1 MWQDN
6 LNDKETYNKLRDAAK
21 KANIL
26 NFIES
31 LEKGFNTVVGD
42 RGILLSGGQKQRIFI
57 ARELFRNPNILI
69 LDEATSALDSESEKN
84 IQESIESLKGKI
96 TVIIIAHRLSTIK
109 KVDNIYLLD
118 KGKIIEKGNY
128 DDLKNDNNSKFSGI
142 VELQLL

>member
-1 MWQDN
+1 MIN
-6 LNDKETYNKLRDAAK
+6 LEMQLKKLY
-21 KANIL
+21 L

-31 LEKGFNTVVGD
+31 LEEGFNTVVGD

-96 TVIIIAHRLSTIK
+96 TVIIIAHRLSTIR

-128 DDLKNDNNSKFSGI
+128 EKLKNDNNSKFSEI